1 MRIGVVCPYS
11 FDHPGGV
18 QIHIM
23 DLAREMRG
31 QGHEVFIL
39 APGER
44 GTEPDEFT
52 TLVGK
57 GVPIPYNG
65 SVARLSF
72 GYPTWRATK
81 RWIADI
87 EPDVLHIHEP
97 NAPSTS
103 MFALAI
109 AKGPIVAT
117 FHTSTAS
124 SLVLKTFEGVLSPF
138 LEKIRGRIAVSDVAR
153 RWQVQALGSDAV
165 EIPNGVDVSFYKAAR
180 DKVSTERNPRDD
192 DGEPHPPAVTFLGR
206 FDEPRKGLGVLL
218 RAWRT
223 VRERIPD
230 AELWVMGGGDKDEA
244 LALLGDTGGVRFLG
258 RVDDEEKARTLAEA
272 DVYCAPNTGG
282 ESFGIVLVEAMAAGT
297 AVLASDL
304 DAFRRVLRDGE
315 CGQLFATG
323 RSESLAE
330 HLVAL
335 LEEDARRADL
345 VARAAEAVEGYDW
358 PVVCT
363 RVLRVYET
371 VRAPGEKVRVSEGA
385 RFRDVARA
393 NPSGGR
399 GRGEGGER

>member
-18 QIHIM
+18 QIHIT
-23 DLAREMRG
+23 DLAREMRK
-31 QGHEVFIL
+31 QGHEVFVL

-52 TLVGK
+52 TLVGR

-81 RWIADI
+81 KWIADI
-87 EPDVLHIHEP
+87 APDILHIHEP

-103 MFALAI
+103 MFALAM
-109 AKGPIVAT
+109 ATGPIVAT

-165 EIPNGVDVSFYKAAR
+165 EIPNGVDVSFYAAAR
-180 DKVSTERNPRDD
+180 EQVAAERATAHDAGR
-192 DGEPHPPAVTFLGR
+192 HRPPAVTFLGR
-206 FDEPRKGLGVLL
+206 FDEPRKGFGVLA
-218 RAWRT
+218 RAWST
-223 VRERIPD
+223 VRAEIPD
-230 AELWVMGGGDKDEA
+230 AELWVMGDGDRDEA
-244 LALLGDTGGVRFLG
+244 QEMLGGAGGVTFHG
-258 RVDDEEKARTLAEA
+258 RVDEAEKARLLATS

-282 ESFGIVLVEAMAAGT
+282 ESFGIVLVEAMASGT

-315 CGQLFATG
+315 RGQLFATG
-323 RSESLAE
+323 KPQSLSD
-330 HLVAL
+330 HLIAL
-335 LEEDARRADL
+335 LREDGRRDDL
-345 VARAAEAVEGYDW
+345 VARATEGVESYDW

-371 VRAPGEKVRVSEGA
+371 VRAPGEKVRVSNSA
-385 RFRDVARA
+385 RFRNVARLS
-393 NPSGGR
+393 PGFGR
-399 GRGEGGER
+399 RSKGRGEH